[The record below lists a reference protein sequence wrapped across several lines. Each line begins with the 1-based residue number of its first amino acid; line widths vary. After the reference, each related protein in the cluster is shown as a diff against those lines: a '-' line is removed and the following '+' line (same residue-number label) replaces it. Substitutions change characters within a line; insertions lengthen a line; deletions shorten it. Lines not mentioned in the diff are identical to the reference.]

1 MPRFWRNWLLTVSA
15 LMAFMGAFMG
25 VLSVTAITSFTGL
38 FDRLFW
44 PDAGPDAG
52 TVRFQRYVIGGAG
65 GVMAAWGILLYA
77 LARWAFAH
85 LDRAVLNALAA
96 SAIAWFVLD
105 SAAKIAAEATLF
117 VAGNVPLLVA
127 LLLPLVRGSR
137 MPPPERTTA

>member
-1 MPRFWRNWLLTVSA
+1 
-15 LMAFMGAFMG
+15 MAFMGAVMG
-25 VLSVTAITSFTGL
+25 VLSVTAITSFTAL
-38 FDRLFW
+38 LDPVFW

-65 GVMAAWGILLYA
+65 GVLAAWGILLYGLAGGA
-77 LARWAFAH
+77 LAP
-85 LDRAVLNALAA
+85 LDRGALNAIAA

-137 MPPPERTTA
+137 MPSPERTTA

>member
-1 MPRFWRNWLLTVSA
+1 MLTVSA
-15 LMAFMGAFMG
+15 LMAFMGAVMG
-25 VLSVTAITSFTGL
+25 VLSVTAITSFTAL
-38 FDRLFW
+38 LDPVFW

-65 GVMAAWGILLYA
+65 GVLAAWGILLYGLAGGA
-77 LARWAFAH
+77 LAP
-85 LDRAVLNALAA
+85 LDRGALNAIAA

-137 MPPPERTTA
+137 MPSPERTTA